1 MTVLNYKCPC
11 CGYSKPTSKAFNP
24 SRKIAE
30 LKRRRSKSVRK
41 AIRDVVNKITTHI
54 PSDNQLIK
62 EYYFYQSISKVDG
75 RIVKWGI
82 ERYVEASGYLKGKGF
97 KYLTQIILNHNSNRE
112 SMKKYERKM
121 IGKPPSIVK
130 LKKED

>member
-11 CGYSKPTSKAFNP
+11 CGYIKQTAKTFNP

-121 IGKPPSIVK
+121 IGNPPSIVK

>member
-11 CGYSKPTSKAFNP
+11 CGYIKQTAKTFNP

-41 AIRDVVNKITTHI
+41 ASRDVVNKITTHI

>member
-11 CGYSKPTSKAFNP
+11 CGYIKQTAKTFNP
-24 SRKIAE
+24 SRQIAE

-62 EYYFYQSISKVDG
+62 EYY
-75 RIVKWGI
+75 
-82 ERYVEASGYLKGKGF
+82 
-97 KYLTQIILNHNSNRE
+97 
-112 SMKKYERKM
+112 
-121 IGKPPSIVK
+121 
-130 LKKED
+130 

>member
-1 MTVLNYKCPC
+1 MTILNYKCPC
-11 CGYSKPTSKAFNP
+11 CGYSKQTAKTFNP
-24 SRKIAE
+24 SRQIAE
-30 LKRRRSKSVRK
+30 LKRKRSKSVRK

-54 PSDNQLIK
+54 PSDNELIK

-75 RIVKWGI
+75 RIIKWGI
-82 ERYVEASGYLKGKGF
+82 ERYVEGRSYLKGKGF

-112 SMKKYERKM
+112 SMKRYERKM
-121 IGKPPSIVK
+121 IGKPPSIIK

>member
-11 CGYSKPTSKAFNP
+11 CGYIKQTTKTFNP
-24 SRKIAE
+24 SRAIAQ
-30 LKRRRSKSVRK
+30 LRRKRTKSVKK
-41 AIRDVVNKITTHI
+41 AIRDIVNKITTHI
-54 PSDNQLIK
+54 PSENNLTK

-75 RIVKWGI
+75 RIIKWGI
-82 ERYVEASGYLKGKGF
+82 ERYVGSSGHLKGKGF

-112 SMKKYERKM
+112 SMKEYERKM

>member
-11 CGYSKPTSKAFNP
+11 CGYIKQTAKTFNP

-54 PSDNQLIK
+54 PSDNELIK

>member
-11 CGYSKPTSKAFNP
+11 CGYIKQTAKTFNP

>member
-11 CGYSKPTSKAFNP
+11 CGYIKQTAKTFNP
-24 SRKIAE
+24 SRQIAE

-82 ERYVEASGYLKGKGF
+82 ERYVEGSGYLTGKGF

>member
-11 CGYSKPTSKAFNP
+11 CGYIKQTAKTFNP

-112 SMKKYERKM
+112 SMIKYERKM